1 MFFRFPAE
9 ADQRGIADGFFG
21 GFSAPH
27 FFRLAYRTFAFKGV
41 MQARAMS
48 SYAKEQEQKTETHNG
63 RQVPNKPVKQEGGTK
78 EKPREVSLTTL
89 RGLDPGLIEYERG

>member
-1 MFFRFPAE
+1 VFFNFPPE
-9 ADQRGIADGFFG
+9 ADAPGIADGFYG
-21 GFSAPH
+21 GFSAPR

-41 MQARAMS
+41 MQAKAMS
-48 SYAKEQEQKTETHNG
+48 WY
-63 RQVPNKPVKQEGGTK
+63 VKQQEESQTHDGRVLPSKAVKQDPGTR

>member
-1 MFFRFPAE
+1 VFYRFPQE
-9 ADQRGIADGFFG
+9 ADQPGVADGYFG

-41 MQARAMS
+41 MQAKAMS
-48 SYAKEQEQKTETHNG
+48 YYAKEQEKQQTHDG
-63 RQVPNKPVKQEGGTK
+63 RALPNHPVKQEGGTK
-78 EKPREVSLTTL
+78 EQPREVSLTTL